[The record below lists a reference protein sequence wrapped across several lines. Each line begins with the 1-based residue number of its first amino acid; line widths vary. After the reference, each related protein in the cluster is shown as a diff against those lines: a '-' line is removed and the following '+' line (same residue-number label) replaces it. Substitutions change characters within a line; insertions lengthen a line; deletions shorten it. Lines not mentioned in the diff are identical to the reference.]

1 VVIGPREQ
9 AILEAVHQYR
19 YLTRNQTV
27 ALLFNPHSA
36 TWVDDK
42 LKRLYHNQY
51 LQRIFQPMAPG
62 SGGTPAIYCLDKQGR
77 NYLARRKGLAK
88 TDMQWR
94 KATDTFRDLPFLDHT
109 LRIND
114 FRIAW
119 ELASQ
124 NSGATM
130 DWIDERTLKGDHYK
144 ARILNPSGH
153 GSLVVVPDGYT
164 RLRING
170 VQYCFFL
177 ELDNGSQEKTAVRK
191 KIRAHI
197 LFSRGDYQERYGS
210 TSLTVLMVTS
220 QDSQR
225 LGQLMDWCKEEL
237 AKTGTVHETE
247 LFLFARL
254 QDLNPESVLK
264 ASVWWRAGK
273 GNPGPLL
280 A

>member
-19 YLTRNQTV
+19 YLTRNQIV

-77 NYLARRKGLAK
+77 DYLARLKGLDK

-119 ELASQ
+119 ELACQAGDVS
-124 NSGATM
+124 M

-144 ARILNPSGH
+144 ARVLNPSGH

-191 KIRAHI
+191 KIRGHI
-197 LFSRGDYQERYGS
+197 LYSRGDYQKQYGS

-220 QDSQR
+220 QDNQR
-225 LGQLMDWCKEEL
+225 LGQLMGWCKEEL
-237 AKTGTVHETE
+237 TETGTTHETE

-254 QDLNPESVLK
+254 EDLNLESVLQK
-264 ASVWWRAGK
+264 PVWWQVSQDH
-273 GNPGPLL
+273 PFSLL